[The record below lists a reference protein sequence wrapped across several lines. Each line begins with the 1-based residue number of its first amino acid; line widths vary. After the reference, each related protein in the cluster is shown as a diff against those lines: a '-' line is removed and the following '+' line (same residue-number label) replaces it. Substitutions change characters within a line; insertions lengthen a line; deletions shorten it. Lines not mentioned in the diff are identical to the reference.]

1 MKFYTIQD
9 RTNTFRLREYDD
21 RKGCSLAS
29 DTTHAL
35 KFESRVLAAQWMA
48 ENMTDA
54 VANNWLIA
62 VEEYNEN

>member
-21 RKGCSLAS
+21 RKGCSLAN

-48 ENMTDA
+48 ENMPDA
-54 VANNWLIA
+54 VANNCLIV

>member
-21 RKGCSLAS
+21 RKGCSLAN
-29 DTTHAL
+29 DTKHAL

-48 ENMTDA
+48 ENMPDA
-54 VANNWLIA
+54 VANNWLIV